1 MSITEPGSP
10 EWLRI
15 ITASKVAAI
24 IGVSPW
30 ESPYSMWMKMAGR
43 VTPEPTSTVQRRGQL
58 LEPAIIEWWRE
69 QHDVSTLVQQVT
81 YTHGDWAAA
90 TPDAVVAFDDDTQA
104 LLEVKT
110 AARTDDWDNDGQT
123 SIDGIPIYYWT
134 QTQWQMH
141 VSGIHTTYVAL
152 LGPFLEF
159 SEYRIDYDPEHSTAV
174 EAHCREFYD
183 SLSADVP
190 PPLDDTVATYNT
202 VRRLHDG
209 IDKTQTLELVPG
221 VAAAYIDAVNV
232 EKEAVADARMQKAQ
246 LLDLMGDAAYA
257 ECQGVRIARRQ
268 ATRGTPALIQVAK
281 EMPAQLQEPA

>member
-15 ITASKVAAI
+15 ITASKVPAI

-43 VTPEPTSTVQRRGQL
+43 ITSEPTSTVQRRGQL

-69 QHDVSTLVQQVT
+69 QHDVEALVQQVSFARD
-81 YTHGDWAAA
+81 DWAAA
-90 TPDAVVAFDDDTQA
+90 TPDAVATFGDGSQA
-104 LLEVKT
+104 LLEAKT

-134 QTQWQMH
+134 QIQWQMH
-141 VSGIHTTYVAL
+141 VSGIHAAHVAL

-159 SEYRIDYDPEHSTAV
+159 SQYQVEYDAGHSAAV

-183 SLSADVP
+183 SLAAATP
-190 PPLDDTVATYNT
+190 PPLDDTLATYDT
-202 VRRLHDG
+202 VRRINDG
-209 IDKTQTLELVPG
+209 IDKAQAVELDPQ
-221 VAAAYIDAVNV
+221 VAFEYVEAMRDEKDAT
-232 EKEAVADARMQKAQ
+232 ASARQRKTE

-257 ECQGVRIARRQ
+257 DCQGARIARRQ
-268 ATRGTPALIQVAK
+268 ATKGAAALIQVAK
-281 EMPAQLQEPA
+281 EIPTPRQESA